1 MPRGGIKITE
11 EIEEKEID
19 MDRPATREDINEFAK
34 FLGLREDTC
43 AWSGNLVNQFV
54 WMINHMLL
62 NTGFETT
69 RVNRECLMVL
79 IGSSMGQIEGLKYLW
94 NAMNKKEEEH
104 KKRYEDQKG
113 YTEKARR
120 ARDKAQITFINKL
133 NILKEKARIGI
144 MADLLVENDMHW
156 VVGESWAQV
165 NNMCN
170 MEEDD

>member
-1 MPRGGIKITE
+1 ME
-11 EIEEKEID
+11 
-19 MDRPATREDINEFAK
+19 RPATREDINEFAK

-43 AWSGNLVNQFV
+43 ALGCNLVNQFV
-54 WMINHMLL
+54 CMINHIML

-69 RVNRECLMVL
+69 RVNRECLMIL
-79 IGSSMGQIEGLKYLW
+79 IGSTMGQIEGLKYLW
-94 NAMNKKEEEH
+94 NAMTKKEEEN
-104 KKRYEDQKG
+104 KTRIKTQEG

-120 ARDKAQITFINKL
+120 ARDVAEIKFVGKL
-133 NILKEKARIGI
+133 NNLKEKARIGI

-156 VVGESWAQV
+156 VVGESWAMV